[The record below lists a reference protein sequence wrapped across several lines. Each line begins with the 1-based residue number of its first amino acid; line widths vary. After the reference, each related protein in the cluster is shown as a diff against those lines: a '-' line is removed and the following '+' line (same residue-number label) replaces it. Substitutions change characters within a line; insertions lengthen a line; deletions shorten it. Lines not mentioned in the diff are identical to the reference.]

1 MGRFERSVCVS
12 KNPKQQEALLA
23 KRERQRVEGAVA
35 MREYL
40 AAQDAMRARTRRLRA
55 ERLAR
60 EAAAERQEAESA

>member
-1 MGRFERSVCVS
+1 MS

-60 EAAAERQEAESA
+60 QAAELQEAESA